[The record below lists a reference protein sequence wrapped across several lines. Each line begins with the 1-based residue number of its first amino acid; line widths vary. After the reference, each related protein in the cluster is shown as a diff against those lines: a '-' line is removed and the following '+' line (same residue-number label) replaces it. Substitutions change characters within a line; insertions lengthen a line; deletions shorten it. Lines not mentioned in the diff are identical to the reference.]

1 MEQFERGRPA
11 SVDHHH
17 LQNQHTM
24 QQYQNQLQAQEQSQ
38 PQPQQQQQQQQ
49 QLHVS
54 PRSLS
59 NSPHPNAIL
68 SSSTSPPPF
77 TNIDDPSTLN
87 NFVTDSSISQ
97 QSTASGAYDPNFTS
111 DLAQQ
116 AQYFFNLQA
125 QEQQSQINNFVSQQA
140 TFVQSQ
146 PHPGRQYQSL
156 PNAHDLN
163 SLAESNNFPSLGIV
177 TRATF
182 DGTTGLDP
190 SLLAN
195 LDTSDLG
202 LLSAHSSPGNG
213 GSPNGTLDHMAAT
226 LSREGSLSSPHHLQP
241 DLGRRQSPSPS
252 PQQSPSFQHVS
263 FTDGR
268 PRNLSESLD
277 PRSALF
283 PQGQNEWMNMGAYQ
297 HRRNPSDNFSDVS
310 STHAS
315 PYLTHLDSFDAANS
329 QASPLLNANTDPV
342 FENGLGLGAFNLN
355 ENNFPQ
361 QGFHTPQS
369 FHTPAHSPG
378 HSPLL
383 MPQPQQGLPP
393 FVADN
398 KFGLS
403 TGMNG
408 SFGQHAADVSDPYAL
423 NASESF
429 PAFNPASS
437 PGGMSDQ
444 MSPPAINIDFV
455 PTQHNPVPTLKTEV
469 SDDALMPPARSK
481 CPRIVALLICFLL
494 TGLPL

>member
-11 SVDHHH
+11 SVDH
-17 LQNQHTM
+17 LQNQHPT
-24 QQYQNQLQAQEQSQ
+24 QHFQNQMSAHQQSQ
-38 PQPQQQQQQQQ
+38 PQPQQQQQQ
-49 QLHVS
+49 LHLS

-59 NSPHPNAIL
+59 NSPHPNATL
-68 SSSTSPPPF
+68 SSSTSPPSF
-77 TNIDDPSTLN
+77 TNIDDPLALN
-87 NFVTDSSISQ
+87 NFVTDGSISQ
-97 QSTASGAYDPNFTS
+97 QSTVQGTFDPGFNP

-125 QEQQSQINNFVSQQA
+125 QEQQTQINTFAAQQS
-140 TFVQSQ
+140 TFAQSQ

-163 SLAESNNFPSLGIV
+163 ALAGSNNFPSLGII
-177 TRATF
+177 TRPTF
-182 DGTTGLDP
+182 DEATGLDP

-202 LLSAHSSPGNG
+202 LISAHSSPGNG
-213 GSPNGTLDHMAAT
+213 NSPNSALDHMAAT
-226 LSREGSLSSPHHLQP
+226 LSRESSINSPNHLQP

-263 FTDGR
+263 FANGR

-297 HRRNPSDNFSDVS
+297 HRRSPSDNFSDVS

-315 PYLTHLDSFDAANS
+315 PYLNHLDSFDAANS
-329 QASPLLNANTDPV
+329 QASPLLNANNDPV

-355 ENNFPQ
+355 ENNLSQ

-383 MPQPQQGLPP
+383 MPQPQQGLLPLT
-393 FVADN
+393 VDN
-398 KFGLS
+398 NFGLT

-408 SFGQHAADVSDPYAL
+408 SFGQQADMSDPYAL

-455 PTQHNPVPTLKTEV
+455 PSQDNPVPTLKTEV

-481 CPRIVALLICFLL
+481 
-494 TGLPL
+494 

>member
-11 SVDHHH
+11 SVDH
-17 LQNQHTM
+17 LSFQSQHAT
-24 QQYQNQLQAQEQSQ
+24 QQYQNQQQSQ
-38 PQPQQQQQQQQ
+38 PQPQQQQQQV
-49 QLHVS
+49 HVS

-68 SSSTSPPPF
+68 SSTSPPPF
-77 TNIDDPSTLN
+77 TNDDPSALN
-87 NFVTDSSISQ
+87 NFVADSSISQ
-97 QSTASGAYDPNFTS
+97 QSTASGAYDPSFTS

-125 QEQQSQINNFVSQQA
+125 QEQQQSQINDLVAQQSA
-140 TFVQSQ
+140 FVQSQ

-163 SLAESNNFPSLGIV
+163 SLSESNNFPSLGIV

-182 DGTTGLDP
+182 DEVTGLNP

-241 DLGRRQSPSPS
+241 DLARRQSPSPS

-329 QASPLLNANTDPV
+329 QASPLLNANSDPA

-355 ENNFPQ
+355 ENNFSQ

-393 FVADN
+393 FTADN
-398 KFGLS
+398 NFGLS
-403 TGMNG
+403 TGING
-408 SFGQHAADVSDPYAL
+408 TFGQHTDVSDPYAM

-455 PTQHNPVPTLKTEV
+455 PTQHNPVPTLKTEI

-481 CPRIVALLICFLL
+481 WQQICD
-494 TGLPL
+494 LPHMTITD